1 MWREATAD
9 LQLPPSLLQQPL
21 VRGVVGAAYH
31 HYGASSSSSS
41 SSGGP
46 SATSPSRSPIDHA
59 YLPSPYDVQHARL
72 VLVRGLGLPV
82 ELVDLVIDAAQYW
95 PAVVG
100 TTEAVGAVSLRS
112 GTGGGSSSGGG
123 ASGGGGAG
131 AGAGERRGSRG
142 PVGINF
148 GGSGVV
154 RASDTRRNK
163 AAQLVV
169 VTGAVPGDGEVL
181 PGGGRGKGWEGLRKL
196 TPLTPPTLGSYHGS
210 SSWFDAC
217 ILRPLPASTPRPPL
231 AADVASRIEQLHQRF
246 GPPASE
252 PFPTFL
258 VGNLLSHDPEDA
270 RDFLRSLGWDFVE
283 RVERVEVDGEVG
295 ERRGVLWK
303 VQTNVVAS
311 TDYHVHEGEWR
322 RSNEH
327 YWEAR
332 GEEGGEGEAEA
343 EGAAVETGCGD
354 GLGFV
359 DEMKV
364 GDRVGIWARAMFP
377 GWVNDVDEVSVEIRY
392 SV

>member
-1 MWREATAD
+1 MFSAVTSALQSMWREVTAD
-9 LQLPPSLLQQPL
+9 LQLPPALQPL
-21 VRGVVGAAYH
+21 VAA
-31 HYGASSSSSS
+31 ASSAST
-41 SSGGP
+41 
-46 SATSPSRSPIDHA
+46 ATSTSLVASPPPTHSPINREF
-59 YLPSPYDVQHARL
+59 LPTPYDVQHARL
-72 VLVRGLGLPV
+72 ILVRGLGLPV
-82 ELVDLVIDAAQYW
+82 ELVDLVIDSAQYW

-100 TTEAVGAVSLRS
+100 TTTAVGGVSLR
-112 GTGGGSSSGGG
+112 
-123 ASGGGGAG
+123 
-131 AGAGERRGSRG
+131 
-142 PVGINF
+142 
-148 GGSGVV
+148 
-154 RASDTRRNK
+154 
-163 AAQLVV
+163 
-169 VTGAVPGDGEVL
+169 
-181 PGGGRGKGWEGLRKL
+181 
-196 TPLTPPTLGSYHGS
+196 SYHGS

-217 ILRPLPASTPRPPL
+217 ILRPLPPSTPRPPL
-231 AADVASRIEQLHQRF
+231 APDVAARIEQLLQRF
-246 GPPASE
+246 GPPSSE

-327 YWEAR
+327 YWGVLR
-332 GEEGGEGEAEA
+332 GEADGEDR
-343 EGAAVETGCGD
+343 GCGD

-364 GDRVGIWARAMFP
+364 GDRFP
-377 GWVNDVDEVSVEIRY
+377 GWVNDVDEVNVEIRY